1 MKVRAYSVSREFG
14 SFSSAFFIM
23 FLGIDLGGTT
33 CAFGLLDE
41 SGALWEQKQIE
52 TRQTDAPEIMLAR
65 IAATARAVVEKS
77 SANVEAVGIGVPGHV
92 RHADGICV
100 YAPNLSGWKNLPVGQ
115 MLSEKIGLPV
125 YALNDAN
132 AAALGEARF
141 GAGVGANDLLVL
153 TLGTGIGSGLI
164 LDGELR
170 LGASERGAEVGHI
183 TVDID
188 DKRGSGG
195 NVGTLE
201 SVCGRDAI
209 VWRAMR
215 ALTTGQASL
224 IWEICPDLAQLAPLH
239 IARAAQRGDSVAR
252 RVWMETASYLAV
264 GIVNVVFTA
273 DVSRVVIAGGVA
285 QVGQPLFEPLRNA
298 VAARTSRFTF
308 DVNEITPAALGNDA
322 GTIGAAQWAR
332 ERSVS

>member
-1 MKVRAYSVSREFG
+1 
-14 SFSSAFFIM
+14 M

-33 CAFGLLDE
+33 CAFGLLDAN
-41 SGALWEQKQIE
+41 GALSQAAQIE
-52 TRQTDAPEIMLAR
+52 TRQSDAPEILLGR
-65 IAATARAVVEKS
+65 IAATAREVIEKS
-77 SANVEAVGIGVPGHV
+77 PEKVAAVGIGVPGHI
-92 RHADGICV
+92 RHAQGICV
-100 YAPNLSGWKNLPVGQ
+100 YAPNLNGWKNLPVGAL
-115 MLSEKIGLPV
+115 LSQQIGLPV
-125 YALNDAN
+125 HALNDAN

-141 GAGVGANDLLVL
+141 GAGLGASDILVL
-153 TLGTGIGSGLI
+153 TLGTGIGSGLV

-183 TVDID
+183 TVDIK
-188 DKRGSGG
+188 DKRGSAG

-215 ALTTGQASL
+215 ALTTGQDSL

-239 IARAAQRGDSVAR
+239 IAQAAARGDSLAR
-252 RVWMETASYLAV
+252 KVWMETASYLAV

-285 QVGQPLFEPLRNA
+285 QVGEPLFEPLRNA

-308 DVNEITPAALGNDA
+308 DVSQIVPAALGNDA

-332 ERSVS
+332 ERSAS

>member
-1 MKVRAYSVSREFG
+1 
-14 SFSSAFFIM
+14 M

-33 CAFGLLDE
+33 CSFGLLNQHGVLTC
-41 SGALWEQKQIE
+41 GAQIE
-52 TRQTDAPEIMLAR
+52 TRQSDAPEVMLSR
-65 IAATARAVVEKS
+65 IAATARATIEKS
-77 SANVEAVGIGVPGHV
+77 LETVVAVGIGVPGHI
-92 RHADGICV
+92 RHAQGICV
-100 YAPNLSGWKNLPVGQ
+100 YAPNLNGWKNLPVGAL
-115 MLSEKIGLPV
+115 LSEQIGLPV
-125 YALNDAN
+125 HALNDAN

-141 GAGVGANDLLVL
+141 GAGKGAADLLVL

-183 TVDID
+183 TVDTK
-188 DKRGSGG
+188 DKRGSAG

-224 IWEICPDLAQLAPLH
+224 IWEICPDLSQLSPLH
-239 IARAAQRGDSVAR
+239 IAQAAARGDNLAR
-252 RVWMETASYLAV
+252 KVWMETASYLAV

-285 QVGQPLFEPLRNA
+285 GVGEPLFEPLRNA

-308 DVNEITPAALGNDA
+308 DVAQIVPAALGNQA

-332 ERSVS
+332 ERSAS

>member
-1 MKVRAYSVSREFG
+1 
-14 SFSSAFFIM
+14 M

-33 CAFGLLDE
+33 CSFGLLDE
-41 SGALWEQKQIE
+41 RGALVRGAQIA
-52 TRQTDAPEIMLAR
+52 TRQSDAPEILLGR
-65 IAATARAVVEKS
+65 IAATSREVIEQSGADVV
-77 SANVEAVGIGVPGHV
+77 AVGIGVPGHV
-92 RHADGICV
+92 RHQTGVCV
-100 YAPNLSGWKNLPVGQ
+100 YAPNLHGWRDLPVGP
-115 MLSEKIGLPV
+115 MLSEGIGLPV
-125 YALNDAN
+125 FALNDAN

-141 GAGVGANDLLVL
+141 GAGMGAADLLVL

-164 LDGELR
+164 LDGKLR

-209 VWRAMR
+209 VWRALR
-215 ALTTGQASL
+215 ALTRGGNSL
-224 IWEICPDLAQLAPLH
+224 LPEICPDLSQLAPLH
-239 IARAAQRGDSVAR
+239 IAQAAARGDKLAR
-252 RVWMETASYLAV
+252 KVWQETANYLAV

-285 QVGQPLFEPLRNA
+285 QVGEPLFEPLRNA

-308 DVNEITPAALGNDA
+308 DISQIVPAALGNQA

-332 ERSVS
+332 EQHLK

>member
-1 MKVRAYSVSREFG
+1 
-14 SFSSAFFIM
+14 M

-33 CAFGLLDE
+33 CSFGLIDE
-41 SGALWEQKQIE
+41 SGALTAQKQIE
-52 TRQTDAPEIMLAR
+52 TRQADAPTILLGR
-65 IAATARAVVEKS
+65 IADTARAII
-77 SANVEAVGIGVPGHV
+77 AGAPAQVEAVGIGVPGHI
-92 RHADGICV
+92 RHAQGICV
-100 YAPNLSGWKNLPVGQ
+100 YAPNLNGWSDLPVGP
-115 MLSEKIGLPV
+115 MLGERIGLPV
-125 YALNDAN
+125 HALNDAN

-141 GAGVGANDLLVL
+141 GAGVGADDILVL

-164 LDGELR
+164 LDGQLR
-170 LGASERGAEVGHI
+170 LGASERGAEVGHM
-183 TVDID
+183 TVDVN

-215 ALTTGQASL
+215 ALTKGYASR
-224 IWEICPDLAQLAPLH
+224 IPEICPDLAQLAPVH
-239 IARAAQRGDSVAR
+239 IAQAAERGDEVAR
-252 RVWMETASYLAV
+252 RVWQETASYLAV

-285 QVGQPLFEPLRNA
+285 QVGEPLFEPLRHA

-308 DVNEITPAALGNDA
+308 DVSQIVPAALSAA

-332 ERSVS
+332 ESSAQIKS

>member
-1 MKVRAYSVSREFG
+1 MIL
-14 SFSSAFFIM
+14 SFSFFLFM

-33 CAFGLLDE
+33 CSLGLMDE
-41 SGALWEQKQIE
+41 RGALHHSAQIA
-52 TRQTDAPEIMLAR
+52 TQQSDAPDVMLGR
-65 IAATARAVVEKS
+65 IAAAARAVIEKS
-77 SANVEAVGIGVPGHV
+77 SVPVEAVGIGVPGHI
-92 RHADGICV
+92 RHAAGVCV
-100 YAPNLSGWKNLPVGQ
+100 YAPNLNGWSDLPVGPL
-115 MLSEKIGLPV
+115 LSQQIGLPV
-125 YALNDAN
+125 LALNDAN

-141 GAGVGANDLLVL
+141 GAGMGAADVLVL

-183 TVDID
+183 TVDIN
-188 DKRGSGG
+188 DKRGSAG

-215 ALTTGQASL
+215 ALTRGGSSL
-224 IWEICPDLAQLAPLH
+224 IPEICPDLSQLAPLH
-239 IARAAQRGDSVAR
+239 IALAAERGDDLAR
-252 RVWMETASYLAV
+252 KVWQETASYLAV

-285 QVGQPLFEPLRNA
+285 QVGEPLFEPLRHA

-308 DVNEITPAALGNDA
+308 DVSQIVPAALGSSA
-322 GTIGAAQWAR
+322 GTIGAAQWAH
-332 ERSVS
+332 ERSKS

>member
-1 MKVRAYSVSREFG
+1 
-14 SFSSAFFIM
+14 M

-33 CAFGLLDE
+33 CSFGLMDE
-41 SGALWEQKQIE
+41 RGELRQSEQIE
-52 TRQTDAPEIMLAR
+52 TRQSDAPDVMLGR
-65 IAATARAVVEKS
+65 IALAARHIIEKS
-77 SANVEAVGIGVPGHV
+77 SAPVEAVGIGVPGHI
-92 RHADGICV
+92 RHESGVCV
-100 YAPNLSGWKNLPVGQ
+100 YAPNLNGWSDLPVGPLLTGQ
-115 MLSEKIGLPV
+115 IGVPV
-125 YALNDAN
+125 HALNDAN

-141 GAGVGANDLLVL
+141 GAGIGATDLLVL

-164 LDGELR
+164 LDGQLR
-170 LGASERGAEVGHI
+170 LGASERGAEVGHM
-183 TVDID
+183 TVDIN

-215 ALTTGQASL
+215 ALTRGSSSL
-224 IWEICPDLAQLAPLH
+224 IFEICPDLAQLAPLH
-239 IARAAQRGDSVAR
+239 IAQAAARGDELAR
-252 RVWMETASYLAV
+252 RVWQETASYLAV

-285 QVGQPLFEPLRNA
+285 QVGEPLFEPLRHA

-308 DVNEITPAALGNDA
+308 DVSQIVPAALGNEA

-332 ERSVS
+332 ENSGR

>member
-1 MKVRAYSVSREFG
+1 
-14 SFSSAFFIM
+14 M

-33 CAFGLLDE
+33 CSFGLLDGDGQIVQHAE
-41 SGALWEQKQIE
+41 IE
-52 TRQTDAPEIMLAR
+52 TRQTDAPEVLIAR
-65 IAATARAVVEKS
+65 IAAAARDTIKTAPEEVR
-77 SANVEAVGIGVPGHV
+77 AVGIGVPGHI

-100 YAPNLSGWKNLPVGQ
+100 YAPNLNGWKNLPVGP
-115 MLSEKIGLPV
+115 MLSEQIGVPV
-125 YALNDAN
+125 WALNDAN

-141 GAGVGANDLLVL
+141 GAGRGARDLLVL

-183 TVDID
+183 TVDVK

-215 ALTTGQASL
+215 AMTWGHETL
-224 IWEICPDLAQLAPLH
+224 ITEICPDLSQLAPIH
-239 IARAAQRGDSVAR
+239 IAQAAARGDDLAR
-252 RVWMETASYLAV
+252 KVWMETASYLAV

-285 QVGQPLFEPLRNA
+285 QVGEPLFGPLRHA

-308 DVNEITPAALGNDA
+308 DVSQIVPADLGNGA
-322 GTIGAAQWAR
+322 GMIGAAQWAR
-332 ERSVS
+332 EKS

>member
-1 MKVRAYSVSREFG
+1 
-14 SFSSAFFIM
+14 M

-33 CAFGLLDE
+33 CSFGLLDE
-41 SGALWEQKQIE
+41 NGALSELAQIE
-52 TRQTDAPEIMLAR
+52 TRQSDAPEIMLAR
-65 IAATARAVVEKS
+65 IAATARECIEKS
-77 SANVEAVGIGVPGHV
+77 GEKVEAVGIGVPGHI
-92 RHADGICV
+92 RHAQGICV
-100 YAPNLSGWKNLPVGQ
+100 YAPNLNGWRDLSVGPI
-115 MLSEKIGLPV
+115 LSEKIGLPV
-125 YALNDAN
+125 HALNDAN

-141 GAGVGANDLLVL
+141 GAGQSAADILVL

-170 LGASERGAEVGHI
+170 LGASERGAEIGHI
-183 TVDID
+183 TVDTK
-188 DKRGSGG
+188 DKRGSAG

-239 IARAAQRGDSVAR
+239 IAQAAARGDSLAR
-252 RVWMETASYLAV
+252 KVWMETASYLAV

-285 QVGQPLFEPLRNA
+285 QVGEPLFEPLRNA

-308 DVNEITPAALGNDA
+308 DVNEIKPAALGNQA

-332 ERSVS
+332 ERNAS

>member
-1 MKVRAYSVSREFG
+1 
-14 SFSSAFFIM
+14 M

-33 CAFGLLDE
+33 CSFGLLDE
-41 SGALWEQKQIE
+41 NGALSQATQIE
-52 TRQTDAPEIMLAR
+52 TRQSDAPEILLGR
-65 IAATARAVVEKS
+65 IAATAREVIEKS
-77 SANVEAVGIGVPGHV
+77 PEKVAAAGIGVPGHI
-92 RHADGICV
+92 RHAQGVCV
-100 YAPNLSGWKNLPVGQ
+100 YAPNLNGWKNLPVGQ
-115 MLSEKIGLPV
+115 LLSDQIGLPV
-125 YALNDAN
+125 MALNDAN

-141 GAGVGANDLLVL
+141 GAGVGAADILVL

-170 LGASERGAEVGHI
+170 LGASERGAEIGHI
-183 TVDID
+183 TVDTK
-188 DKRGSGG
+188 DKRGSAG

-239 IARAAQRGDSVAR
+239 IAQAAARGDSLAR
-252 RVWMETASYLAV
+252 KVWMETASYLAV

-285 QVGQPLFEPLRNA
+285 GVGEPLFEPLRNA
-298 VAARTSRFTF
+298 VAARTSRFHF
-308 DVNEITPAALGNDA
+308 DVNQIVPAALGNGA

-332 ERSVS
+332 ERSAS

>member
-1 MKVRAYSVSREFG
+1 
-14 SFSSAFFIM
+14 M

-33 CAFGLLDE
+33 CSFGLLDE
-41 SGALWEQKQIE
+41 SGALSGLTQIE
-52 TRQTDAPEIMLAR
+52 TRQSDAPEKMLGR

-77 SANVEAVGIGVPGHV
+77 SVQVAAVGIGVPGHV
-92 RHADGICV
+92 RHAAGICV
-100 YAPNLSGWKNLPVGQ
+100 YAPNLNGWRDLPVGPL
-115 MLSEKIGLPV
+115 LSDQIGLPV
-125 YALNDAN
+125 HVLNDAN

-141 GAGVGANDLLVL
+141 GAGQGADDVLVL

-170 LGASERGAEVGHI
+170 LGASERGAEIGHI
-183 TVDID
+183 TVDIN
-188 DKRGSGG
+188 DKRGSAG

-215 ALTTGQASL
+215 ALTRGGNSL
-224 IWEICPDLAQLAPLH
+224 IPQICPDLSQLAPLH
-239 IARAAQRGDSVAR
+239 IAQAAARGDDLAR
-252 RVWMETASYLAV
+252 RVWQETASYLAV
-264 GIVNVVFTA
+264 GIVNVIFTA

-285 QVGQPLFEPLRNA
+285 GVGEPLFEPLRLA
-298 VAARTSRFTF
+298 VAARTSRFHF
-308 DVNEITPAALGNDA
+308 NIEQIVPAALGNSA

-332 ERSVS
+332 ERSAL

>member
-1 MKVRAYSVSREFG
+1 
-14 SFSSAFFIM
+14 M

-33 CAFGLLDE
+33 CSFGLMDE
-41 SGALWEQKQIE
+41 RGALTQGAQIA
-52 TRQTDAPEIMLAR
+52 TRQSDAPAILLGR
-65 IAATARAVVEKS
+65 IAATAREVIEQA
-77 SANVEAVGIGVPGHV
+77 SAPVEAVGIGVPGHI
-92 RHADGICV
+92 RHREGVCV
-100 YAPNLSGWKNLPVGQ
+100 YAPNLSGWSDLPVGPI
-115 MLSEKIGLPV
+115 LSEKIGAPV
-125 YALNDAN
+125 FALNDAN

-141 GAGVGANDLLVL
+141 GAGQGADDLLVL

-215 ALTTGQASL
+215 ALTTGHASL
-224 IWEICPDLAQLAPLH
+224 IPEICPDLSQLAPLH
-239 IARAAQRGDSVAR
+239 IARAAARGDELAR

-285 QVGQPLFEPLRNA
+285 GVGEPLFEPLRNA

-308 DVNEITPAALGNDA
+308 DVNQIVPAALGNSA

-332 ERSVS
+332 QRSAL

>member
-1 MKVRAYSVSREFG
+1 
-14 SFSSAFFIM
+14 M

-33 CAFGLLDE
+33 CSFGLLHE
-41 SGALWEQKQIE
+41 NGALSDAAQIE
-52 TRQTDAPEIMLAR
+52 TRQSDAPDIMLAR
-65 IAATARAVVEKS
+65 IAATSREVIEKS
-77 SANVEAVGIGVPGHV
+77 GAPVEAVGIGVPGHI
-92 RHADGICV
+92 RHAIGICV
-100 YAPNLSGWKNLPVGQ
+100 YAPNLNGWKNLPVGP
-115 MLSEKIGLPV
+115 MLAEKIGLPV
-125 YALNDAN
+125 HAINDAN

-141 GAGVGANDLLVL
+141 GAGLGATDVLVL

-183 TVDID
+183 TVDIN
-188 DKRGSGG
+188 DKRGSAG

-239 IARAAQRGDSVAR
+239 IAQAAARGDGLAR
-252 RVWMETASYLAV
+252 KVWLETASYLAV

-285 QVGQPLFEPLRNA
+285 QVGEPLFEPLRNA
-298 VAARTSRFTF
+298 VAARTSRFHF
-308 DVNEITPAALGNDA
+308 DVNEIKPAALGNQA

-332 ERSVS
+332 ERHTK

>member
-1 MKVRAYSVSREFG
+1 
-14 SFSSAFFIM
+14 M

-41 SGALWEQKQIE
+41 RGALSGQTQIE
-52 TRQTDAPEIMLAR
+52 TRQTDAPEVLLGR
-65 IAATARAVVEKS
+65 IAATARAIIEK
-77 SANVEAVGIGVPGHV
+77 APTKVEAVGIGVPGHV
-92 RHADGICV
+92 RHADGVCV
-100 YAPNLSGWKNLPVGQ
+100 YAPNLSGWNDLPVGP
-115 MLSEKIGLPV
+115 LLNEKIGLPV

-141 GAGVGANDLLVL
+141 GAGLGAADVLVL
-153 TLGTGIGSGLI
+153 TMGTGIGSGLI

-170 LGASERGAEVGHI
+170 LGASERGAEVGHM
-183 TVDID
+183 TVDIN

-201 SVCGRDAI
+201 SMCGRDAI

-215 ALTTGQASL
+215 ALTKGYPSA
-224 IWEICPDLAQLAPLH
+224 IAEICPDLSQLAPLH
-239 IARAAQRGDSVAR
+239 IARAAARGDELAR
-252 RVWMETASYLAV
+252 QVWRETASYLAV

-273 DVSRVVIAGGVA
+273 DVSRVVIAGGIA
-285 QVGQPLFEPLRNA
+285 QVGEPLFEPLRYA

-308 DVNEITPAALGNDA
+308 DVNQIVPAALGNDA

-332 ERSVS
+332 ERSIKTPKQIKN

>member
-1 MKVRAYSVSREFG
+1 
-14 SFSSAFFIM
+14 M

-33 CAFGLLDE
+33 CSFGLLNE
-41 SGALWEQKQIE
+41 NGVLSEAAQIE
-52 TRQTDAPEIMLAR
+52 TRQSDAPEILLGR
-65 IAATARAVVEKS
+65 IAATSREVIEKSGAVV
-77 SANVEAVGIGVPGHV
+77 AAVGIGVPGHI
-92 RHADGICV
+92 RHAQGICV
-100 YAPNLSGWKNLPVGQ
+100 YAPNLNGWKNLPVGQ
-115 MLSEKIGLPV
+115 LLSDQIGLPV
-125 YALNDAN
+125 MALNDAN
-132 AAALGEARF
+132 AAALAEARF
-141 GAGVGANDLLVL
+141 GAGVGAADILVL

-170 LGASERGAEVGHI
+170 LGASERGAEIGHI
-183 TVDID
+183 TVDTK
-188 DKRGSGG
+188 DKRGSAG

-239 IARAAQRGDSVAR
+239 IAQAAARGDSLAR
-252 RVWMETASYLAV
+252 KVWMETASYLAV

-285 QVGQPLFEPLRNA
+285 GVGEPLFEPLRNA
-298 VAARTSRFTF
+298 VAARTSRFHF
-308 DVNEITPAALGNDA
+308 DVNEIKPAALGNGA

-332 ERSVS
+332 ERSAS